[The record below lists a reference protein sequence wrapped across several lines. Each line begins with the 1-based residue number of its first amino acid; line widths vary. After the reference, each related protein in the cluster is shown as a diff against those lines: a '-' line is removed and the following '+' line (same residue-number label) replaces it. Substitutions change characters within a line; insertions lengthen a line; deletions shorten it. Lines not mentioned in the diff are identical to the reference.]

1 MLKSKPMLVVGWSIA
16 VCGLLGAC
24 GAVSSTLAGEDD
36 FQTRWERQGANQPM
50 VTESAAPATEADRE
64 TLKAAGAEL
73 VGQASV
79 SGDGTMTAMRN
90 RAQRL
95 AATNGATHCFLPPET
110 LEVTSMMAECVRV
123 PVENWEKLSG
133 SLRPAPKAGAR

>member
-1 MLKSKPMLVVGWSIA
+1 
-16 VCGLLGAC
+16 
-24 GAVSSTLAGEDD
+24 
-36 FQTRWERQGANQPM
+36 M
-50 VTESAAPATEADRE
+50 VTDSAAPATEADRE
-64 TLKAAGAEL
+64 TLKAAGAEP

-110 LEVTSMMAECVRV
+110 LEVSSMMAECVRV